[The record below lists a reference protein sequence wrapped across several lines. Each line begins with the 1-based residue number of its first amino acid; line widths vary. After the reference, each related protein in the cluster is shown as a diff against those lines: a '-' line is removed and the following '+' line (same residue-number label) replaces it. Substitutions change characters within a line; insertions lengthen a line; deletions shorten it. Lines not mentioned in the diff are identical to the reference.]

1 MSKAGRPRVISKSAK
16 TSPLSEFIDANW
28 SSTGMTNDVA
38 ASKFGFM
45 AANNIS
51 MWRTGRTPIPLS
63 RLPKI
68 AELLRVD
75 LVPLFILW
83 LRQARLRNDVVPATL
98 IEVLDRRL
106 VSANEAEVIKI
117 LRHATRNSD
126 PAFSASALGAIARAA
141 TGV

>member
-1 MSKAGRPRVISKSAK
+1 M
-16 TSPLSEFIDANW
+16 DANW
-28 SSTGMTNDVA
+28 SSTGLTNDVA

-51 MWRTGRTPIPLS
+51 MWRTGRTAVPLS

-75 LVPLFILW
+75 MVSLFVLW
-83 LRQARLRNDVVPATL
+83 LRQYKARNDSAPSIL
-98 IEVLDRRL
+98 IEVLERRL
-106 VSANEAEVIKI
+106 MSANEAEVIKT

-126 PAFSASALGAIARAA
+126 PAFSTSALGAIARAA

>member
-1 MSKAGRPRVISKSAK
+1 MSRAGRPRVASKSAK
-16 TSPLSEFIDANW
+16 TSPLSEFMDANW
-28 SSTGMTNDVA
+28 SSTGLTNDVA

-51 MWRTGRTPIPLS
+51 MWRTGRTAVPLS

-75 LVPLFILW
+75 MVSLFVLW
-83 LRQARLRNDVVPATL
+83 LRQYKARNDSAPSIL
-98 IEVLDRRL
+98 IEVLERRL
-106 VSANEAEVIKI
+106 MSANEAEVIKT

-126 PAFSASALGAIARAA
+126 PAFSTSALGAIARAA
-141 TGV
+141 LP

>member
-1 MSKAGRPRVISKSAK
+1 MSTAGRPRKISKSAK

-28 SSTGMTNDVA
+28 GSTGLTNDVA

-45 AANNIS
+45 AANTIS
-51 MWRTGRTPIPLS
+51 QWRTGRSAVPLS

-83 LRQARLRNDVVPATL
+83 LRQARLRNDVVPSIL
-98 IEVLDRRL
+98 IEVLERRL
-106 VSANEAEVIKI
+106 MSANEAEVIRT
-117 LRHATRNSD
+117 LRHATRNGD
-126 PAFSASALGAIARAA
+126 PAFSAAVHSAIALAV
-141 TGV
+141 TK

>member
-1 MSKAGRPRVISKSAK
+1 M
-16 TSPLSEFIDANW
+16 DANW
-28 SSTGMTNDVA
+28 SSTGLTNDVA

-45 AANNIS
+45 APNTIS
-51 MWRTGRTPIPLS
+51 QWRTGRSAVPIS

-83 LRQARLRNDVVPATL
+83 LRQARLRNDVVPSIL
-98 IEVLDRRL
+98 IEVLERRL
-106 VSANEAEVIKI
+106 MSANEADVIKT

>member
-1 MSKAGRPRVISKSAK
+1 MSKAGRPRVVSKSAK
-16 TSPLSEFIDANW
+16 TSPLSEFLDAHW
-28 SSTGMTNDVA
+28 GSTGLTNDVA

-45 AANNIS
+45 APNTIS
-51 MWRTGRTPIPLS
+51 QWRTGRSAVPIS

-75 LVPLFILW
+75 LVPLFLLW

-106 VSANEAEVIKI
+106 VSANEAEVIKT

-126 PAFSASALGAIARAA
+126 PALSAAVHSAIALAV
-141 TGV
+141 TK

>member
-1 MSKAGRPRVISKSAK
+1 M
-16 TSPLSEFIDANW
+16 DAHW
-28 SSTGMTNDVA
+28 ASTGLTNDEA

-51 MWRTGRTPIPLS
+51 MWRTGRTAVPLS

-75 LVPLFILW
+75 MVSLFLLW
-83 LRQARLRNDVVPATL
+83 LKQYKVRNDSAPSVL
-98 IEVLDRRL
+98 IEVLERRL
-106 VSANEAEVIKI
+106 MSANEAEVIRT

-126 PAFSASALGAIARAA
+126 PAFSAAVHSAIALAVTR
-141 TGV
+141 